1 MEPNVNGLQ
10 AGLSELNTT
19 ADNRLRQHLLADS
32 RAETADL
39 MFAIALAFR
48 RGNQPDPFLL
58 NRAGVSL
65 REAITTMWLST
76 PGEKENLEAL
86 SSTVED
92 LQAKLNGGD
101 LAAYAEMIKIL
112 ADQGVRSN
120 QAMREF
126 RERIEK
132 DEAQI
137 TGLRQRVE
145 RWRDEQVGLNIIGL
159 VVVLLKDLPIWGR
172 RRRAQ

>member
-1 MEPNVNGLQ
+1 
-10 AGLSELNTT
+10 
-19 ADNRLRQHLLADS
+19 
-32 RAETADL
+32 
-39 MFAIALAFR
+39 
-48 RGNQPDPFLL
+48 
-58 NRAGVSL
+58 
-65 REAITTMWLST
+65 MWLST

-126 RERIEK
+126 RDRIEK